1 MFANF
6 VIFCIKQ
13 NDFYSWCQNK
23 ALNDMNYSMQQQN
36 INSTQVSMIDSR
48 VIEATIVF
56 NCNRLFDAEAKFGI
70 AALVCIT
77 IVYVG

>member
-1 MFANF
+1 
-6 VIFCIKQ
+6 
-13 NDFYSWCQNK
+13 
-23 ALNDMNYSMQQQN
+23 MNYSMQQQN